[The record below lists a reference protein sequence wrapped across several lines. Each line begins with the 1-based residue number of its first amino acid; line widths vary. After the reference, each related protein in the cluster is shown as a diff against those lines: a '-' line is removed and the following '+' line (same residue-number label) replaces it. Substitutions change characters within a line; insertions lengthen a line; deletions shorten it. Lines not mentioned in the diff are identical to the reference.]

1 MTGELVE
8 MLDANESKRP
18 VTIRANTL
26 KTRRR
31 DLAQVSSPVE
41 TFFSLNARRSG
52 LALVAIVLSTGI
64 AWAVINLYFKVSAR
78 TTP

>member
-31 DLAQVSSPVE
+31 DLAQVSQIGTVPL
-41 TFFSLNARRSG
+41 F
-52 LALVAIVLSTGI
+52 
-64 AWAVINLYFKVSAR
+64 Y
-78 TTP
+78 